1 MSDPK
6 LSIII
11 PAHNEAARLPKTLQ
25 EVHQFVTSLPYEAE
39 VLVVENASSDA
50 TAAIVRQAIAVM
62 PELRLLELTEPGKGN
77 AIHHGMLQAKG
88 AYRFMADADLSMPI
102 AQVSRFV
109 PPQLEN
115 ADIAIASRE
124 VKGARRIDEPEFR
137 HFVGRVFNAL
147 VQLLVL
153 PGIQD
158 SQCGFKC
165 FTAEAAAQI
174 FPLQTEKGWSF
185 DVELLAIAREKGLKI
200 VAVPIDWTYSA
211 GSRMNVFKEAFRMA
225 GDLLRIRRKRRVG
238 TYRA

>member
-1 MSDPK
+1 MSNPK

-25 EVHQFVTSLPYEAE
+25 DVHKYVTSLPYEVE

-50 TAAIVRQAIAVM
+50 TAAIVREAMPAM
-62 PELRLLELTEPGKGN
+62 PELHLLELTEPGKGN
-77 AIHHGMLQAKG
+77 AIHHGMQQATG
-88 AYRFMADADLSMPI
+88 AWRFMADADLSMSI
-102 AQVSRFV
+102 AQVSRFI
-109 PPQLEN
+109 PPQLED
-115 ADIAIASRE
+115 ADVAIASRE
-124 VKGARRIDEPEFR
+124 AKGAHRINEPIFR

-147 VQLLVL
+147 VQILVL

-165 FTAEAAAQI
+165 FTAEAAVLV

-185 DVELLAIAREKGLKI
+185 DVELLAIARENGLKI
-200 VAVPIDWTYSA
+200 VEVPVDWTYFA

-225 GDLLRIRRKRRVG
+225 SDLLRIRRKRSSG
-238 TYRA
+238 AYSA

>member
-211 GSRMNVFKEAFRMA
+211 GSRMNVFKEAFKMA
-225 GDLLRIRRKRRVG
+225 GDLLRIRRKRRAG

>member
-25 EVHQFVTSLPYEAE
+25 EVHQFVTGLPYEAE

-102 AQVSRFV
+102 AQVSRFI

-185 DVELLAIAREKGLKI
+185 DVELLAIAREKGLRI

-225 GDLLRIRRKRRVG
+225 GDLLRIRRKRKAG
-238 TYRA
+238 AYRA

>member
-1 MSDPK
+1 MSNPK

-25 EVHQFVTSLPYEAE
+25 EVHTFVTSLPYEAE

-50 TAAIVRQAIAVM
+50 TAAIVREAMPGM
-62 PELRLLELTEPGKGN
+62 PELRLLVLAEPGKGN
-77 AIHHGMLQAKG
+77 AIQHGMQEAKG
-88 AYRFMADADLSMPI
+88 AWRFMADADLSMPI
-102 AQVSRFV
+102 ALVSRFI

-115 ADIAIASRE
+115 ADVAIASRE
-124 VKGARRIDEPEFR
+124 AKGARRIDEPQFR
-137 HFVGRVFNAL
+137 HFVGRVFNLL
-147 VQLLVL
+147 VQVLVL

-165 FTAEAAAQI
+165 FTAEAAALI

-200 VAVPIDWTYSA
+200 VEVPIDWTYSA

-225 GDLLRIRRKRRVG
+225 GDLLRIRHKRSSG
-238 TYRA
+238 AYRA

>member
-62 PELRLLELTEPGKGN
+62 AELRLLELTEPGKGN

-185 DVELLAIAREKGLKI
+185 DVELLAIAREKGLRI

-225 GDLLRIRRKRRVG
+225 GDLLRIRRKRKAG
-238 TYRA
+238 AYRA

>member
-25 EVHQFVTSLPYEAE
+25 EVHQFVTGLPYEAE

-102 AQVSRFV
+102 AQVSRFI

-185 DVELLAIAREKGLKI
+185 DVELLAIAREKGLRI

-225 GDLLRIRRKRRVG
+225 GDLLRIRRKRRAG
-238 TYRA
+238 AYRA

>member
-1 MSDPK
+1 
-6 LSIII
+6 
-11 PAHNEAARLPKTLQ
+11 
-25 EVHQFVTSLPYEAE
+25 
-39 VLVVENASSDA
+39 
-50 TAAIVRQAIAVM
+50 
-62 PELRLLELTEPGKGN
+62 LRLLELTEPGKGN

-88 AYRFMADADLSMPI
+88 AYRFMADADLSMSI

-185 DVELLAIAREKGLKI
+185 DVELLAIAREKGLRI

-225 GDLLRIRRKRRVG
+225 GDLLRIRRKRKAG
-238 TYRA
+238 AYRA

>member
-211 GSRMNVFKEAFRMA
+211 GSRMNVFKEAFKMA

>member
-25 EVHQFVTSLPYEAE
+25 EVHQFVFSLPYEAE

-211 GSRMNVFKEAFRMA
+211 GSRMNVFKEAFKMA

>member
-1 MSDPK
+1 
-6 LSIII
+6 
-11 PAHNEAARLPKTLQ
+11 
-25 EVHQFVTSLPYEAE
+25 
-39 VLVVENASSDA
+39 
-50 TAAIVRQAIAVM
+50 
-62 PELRLLELTEPGKGN
+62 LRLLELTEPGKGN

-109 PPQLEN
+109 PPQLED

-124 VKGARRIDEPEFR
+124 VEGARRIDEPEFR

-165 FTAEAAAQI
+165 FTSEAAAQI

-185 DVELLAIAREKGLKI
+185 DVELLAIAREKGLNI
-200 VAVPIDWTYSA
+200 VAIPIDWTYSA
-211 GSRMNVFKEAFRMA
+211 GSRMNVFKEAFKMA
-225 GDLLRIRRKRRVG
+225 GDLLRIRRKRKAG
-238 TYRA
+238 AYRA

>member
-39 VLVVENASSDA
+39 VLVIENASSDA
-50 TAAIVRQAIAVM
+50 TAAIVRQAMAAM

-77 AIHHGMLQAKG
+77 AIHYGMLQAKG

-102 AQVSRFV
+102 AQVSRFI
-109 PPQLEN
+109 PPQLEG

-211 GSRMNVFKEAFRMA
+211 GSRMNVFKEAFKMA
-225 GDLLRIRRKRRVG
+225 GDLLRIRRKRRAG
-238 TYRA
+238 AYRA

>member
-25 EVHQFVTSLPYEAE
+25 EVHQFVFSLPYEAE

-211 GSRMNVFKEAFRMA
+211 GSRMNVFKEAFKMA
-225 GDLLRIRRKRRVG
+225 GDLLRIRRKRRAG

>member
-25 EVHQFVTSLPYEAE
+25 EVHQFVFSLPYEAE

-174 FPLQTEKGWSF
+174 FPLQAEKGWSF

-211 GSRMNVFKEAFRMA
+211 GSRMNVFKEAFKMA